1 MNEQF
6 EKLQKWYLS
15 QCDEDWEHTYGV
27 EIKTLDNPGWILRI
41 DISDTELE
49 GIIMQRSII
58 ERSEIDWI
66 QYEVTG
72 DKFVSCGGALN
83 LAEMVD
89 VFLRI
94 AEADKS

>member
-49 GIIMQRSII
+49 GVIMQRSII
-58 ERSEIDWI
+58 ERSETDWI

-94 AEADKS
+94 AEGR